1 MDAQA
6 LLSQVEAAIT
16 ALLTGGHTSYS
27 IGARTVTRLDV
38 EDLMIWRQKLLAE
51 VQRATGGGIRIGRIT
66 RPGR

>member
-27 IGARTVTRLDV
+27 IGARTVTRLDLKS
-38 EDLMIWRQKLLAE
+38 LMDERRMLQAE